1 MIAPLYGFMNRASGS
16 ELSCRR
22 PKLQT
27 SDSSWRPEGLVDMS
41 STKVWNN
48 DPTPRALFLLGSIQN
63 LWVTW
68 LLSLNP
74 SNQAHWE
81 GLVVSPITLSGHG
94 SCPPGL
100 GHQLWMTF
108 SKAQPEAVIYLT
120 ISIMCNVGQSDKA
133 ILEALTLEINFSWI
147 QYTTQ

>member
-1 MIAPLYGFMNRASGS
+1 M
-16 ELSCRR
+16 E
-22 PKLQT
+22 
-27 SDSSWRPEGLVDMS
+27 SSRRPEGLVDMS
-41 STKVWNN
+41 STEVWNS

-108 SKAQPEAVIYLT
+108 SKVPPEAVIYLT
-120 ISIMCNVGQSDKA
+120 ISIMFTCDTVMIKRAMAVRFSNLVPVDKRKKCNRKKPTYMLSSYNC
-133 ILEALTLEINFSWI
+133 LLLFSFI
-147 QYTTQ
+147 S